1 MFAVGSL
8 AAGATGLFKIV
19 EHENNIFITANAF
32 ITISDSSLKTA
43 YFEVLDI
50 DPYYNEI
57 VLRNTG
63 TETTYWGKDAPVAL
77 LGPRGFT
84 GQKGPTGPNSV
95 FTVSGKNISYTD
107 GTTTLSKLT
116 IQTTDYN
123 RLPMGIL
130 SQTQIGPTGT
140 NYTVASG
147 TTFPTNSA
155 GNLIGSVSFR
165 ANGPTGPRYI
175 KTHINLNVEDNSSST
190 ANSLFLTLYDG
201 STLVNRFRKSY
212 RNGSYSNTINLYHYS
227 KVDSNITKTYYLY
240 GSSSTASLAVSGN
253 SGTYDNTIQAPP
265 SFITVED
272 VGIL

>member
-1 MFAVGSL
+1 MATSGSL
-8 AAGATGLFKIV
+8 APGATGLFGIIESV
-19 EHENNIFITANAF
+19 NNVYITANAY
-32 ITISDSSLKTA
+32 ITISDSSFETA
-43 YFEVLDI
+43 YFQVMDI

-57 VLRNTG
+57 VIRNTG
-63 TETTYWGKDAPVAL
+63 TEMSFWGPNAPVAL
-77 LGPRGFT
+77 SGPVGYTGPRGQT
-84 GQKGPTGPNSV
+84 GPTLFS
-95 FTVSGKNISYTD
+95 VSGKNISYTD

-116 IQTTDYN
+116 VQSTDYN

-130 SQTQIGPTGT
+130 SQTQIGPTAT

-147 TTFPTNSA
+147 TTFPTNVA

-212 RNGSYSNTINLYHYS
+212 RNGSYSNSINWYHYS

-253 SGTYDNTIQAPP
+253 TGTYDNTVQSPP

-272 VGIL
+272 VGII